1 MKIIVASKNPV
12 KVNAVKIG
20 YERMFPNGA
29 ASFEG
34 VSVPSLVSDQ
44 PLSDEETLRGALNR
58 AKHAKAEFSDADY
71 WVGIEGGIAE
81 QEGEMTAFAWIV
93 IQSQEGIGRARTG
106 AFFLPPP
113 VVALI
118 KEGKE
123 LGEADDIVFGAS
135 NSKQQGGAVG
145 LLTQQVIDR
154 TSLYVEAVIM
164 AFIPFKNPNL
174 YIKQLQ

>member
-20 YERMFPNGA
+20 FERIFPELKA
-29 ASFEG
+29 AFEG
-34 VSVPSLVSDQ
+34 VAVPSLVSDQ
-44 PLSDEETLRGALNR
+44 PLSDEETLRGAANR
-58 AKHAKAEFSDADY
+58 AKNAKADFPNADY
-71 WVGIEGGIAE
+71 WVGIEGGIE
-81 QEGEMTAFAWIV
+81 MQGDDMTAFAWIV
-93 IQSQEGIGRARTG
+93 IQSNDSLGKARTG

-118 KEGKE
+118 KQGKE

-135 NSKQQGGAVG
+135 NSKQKGGAVG

-164 AFIPFKNPNL
+164 AFIPFKNPGL
-174 YIKQLQ
+174 YLES